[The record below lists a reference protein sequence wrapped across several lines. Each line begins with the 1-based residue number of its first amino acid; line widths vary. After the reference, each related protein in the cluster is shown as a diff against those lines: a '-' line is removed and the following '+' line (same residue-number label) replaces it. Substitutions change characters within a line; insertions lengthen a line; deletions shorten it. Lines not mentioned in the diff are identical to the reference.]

1 MYVMQGKSVRSL
13 CESSG
18 QLTCRVV
25 DRLIKIDKTVLIK
38 FAAAAVNGVVP
49 LNCAYASVPE

>member
-1 MYVMQGKSVRSL
+1 MQGKSVRSL